1 MADGLKRFRWGR
13 LCRGIFIL
21 RSLRGVCSEPN
32 RKYGTGL
39 VTKSARRLA
48 GEEWRSVSDPT
59 SFVASGRA
67 NGKRN
72 AMALI
77 GANELKR
84 KLLIEVDGQP
94 YLVLDVFFA
103 SPTAR
108 GGATMVRTKLR
119 HILTNAVME
128 KAFRSSE
135 KFSEPDIELVPASFL
150 YSDAHGFH
158 FMDEKS
164 FEQLTLSEGE
174 IESDRGYLKEGIS
187 LQILKYNGA
196 AVSLQLPQYVELAVT
211 STELGLRGD
220 TAAGGASKQ
229 ATLETGLAVRVPLFI
244 KEGEVV
250 RVNTQTGEVAGRA

>member
-1 MADGLKRFRWGR
+1 
-13 LCRGIFIL
+13 
-21 RSLRGVCSEPN
+21 
-32 RKYGTGL
+32 
-39 VTKSARRLA
+39 
-48 GEEWRSVSDPT
+48 
-59 SFVASGRA
+59 
-67 NGKRN
+67 
-72 AMALI
+72 MALI

-119 HILTNAVME
+119 HILTGAVLE

-135 KFSEPDIELVPASFL
+135 KFAEPDVELVPASYL

-164 FEQLTLSEGE
+164 FEQFMLSAEDV
-174 IESDRGYLKEGIS
+174 ESDRGYLKEGVS
-187 LQILKYNGA
+187 LQVLKYNGA
-196 AVSLQLPQYVELAVT
+196 PVSLQLPQYVELVVST
-211 STELGLRGD
+211 TELGLRGD